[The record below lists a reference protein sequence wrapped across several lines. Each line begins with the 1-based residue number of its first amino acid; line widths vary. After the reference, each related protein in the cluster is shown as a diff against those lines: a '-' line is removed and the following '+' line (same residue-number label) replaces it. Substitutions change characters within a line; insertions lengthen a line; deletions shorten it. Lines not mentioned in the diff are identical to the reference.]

1 MASLWMPG
9 AIIVPGHPD
18 KVGYP
23 SGNSGPLRGTVVH
36 SAEGWRSEL
45 KRLVQDVNRRA
56 SWCFSVLTDGTIW
69 QHYPVDSWLWH
80 SGDTDDD
87 GGVKGNMELG
97 SIEEEGLAGTPI
109 NEKQVASTVRVIQF
123 QASHFERDKS
133 YARYPVMPSDGWTL
147 AEHNQISNTF
157 TACPSGRIRWDDILE
172 LLIVEEDDM
181 TTYKLFHTWGPAR
194 LWNIQYDSDV
204 PMWRR
209 WIVTQAG
216 AAKLIAAHGEAE
228 NIDLAQLASIPE
240 IRPS

>member
-1 MASLWMPG
+1 MADLWMPG
-9 AIIVPGHPD
+9 AVIVPGHPD

-97 SIEEEGLAGTPI
+97 SIEEEGLAGTPL

-123 QASHFERDKS
+123 QARYFGRDES

-147 AEHNQISNTF
+147 AEHNQISNAF
-157 TACPSGRIRWDDILE
+157 TACPSGRIPWEDILE
-172 LLIVEEDDM
+172 LLKEDEEM
-181 TTYKLFHTWGPAR
+181 TARIIKLEGDSPATRTY
-194 LWNIQYDSDV
+194 LWRPGKDLLHMKSAEQRKDTAALYDISAT
-204 PMWRR
+204 P
-209 WIVTQAG
+209 VTVDQATLD
-216 AAKLIAAHGEAE
+216 AL
-228 NIDLAQLASIPE
+228 
-240 IRPS
+240 